1 MVKSFGEILKS
12 HTRSSDAS
20 GRWSVEPTD
29 PFTGRSSWGATDPSS
44 SRRHR
49 ETTAFNSGSE
59 RVLGLRPNTARW
71 MLSELYRQPS

>member
-29 PFTGRSSWGATDPSS
+29 PYRAKQLGRNRPEFESSPS
-44 SRRHR
+44 
-49 ETTAFNSGSE
+49 
-59 RVLGLRPNTARW
+59 
-71 MLSELYRQPS
+71 